1 MKRFILLALTI
12 FSLLA
17 ITSYAQSTCTSPGV
31 KICNICYDCGVSD
44 QVCPTTYGVACPT
57 SGSRC
62 DPDCGTCITYT
73 CTGAVPTNA
82 QLCSGDDAGL
92 TANTALTVVTSCTA
106 SKCEYTCA
114 AGYSK
119 SGNSCV
125 TYACT
130 GTAPANANLCS
141 GDDTGLTSNV
151 ASTLVTSCTASK
163 CEYTCAA
170 GYSKSGNSCVQP
182 ESNCADGQDNDAD
195 TLTDC
200 RDPDCKGKEGSTA
213 HHYDFNGICYYNK
226 VTFICDNTDT
236 IDYGAWHNDIGPQS
250 AALNDN
256 NPCTDDACTDTGVT
270 HTDKAEETNCGT
282 NSVCRS
288 GVCTRLNAPP
298 VVALS
303 TNLGTVGGSVTFSVT
318 ASDADGDSI
327 ADIRFDL
334 NYAGNWNNDIC
345 PGKSGASASCTWD
358 SVAQWAATRLT
369 PGTATLRVKATDANG
384 AESSPVTD
392 EFTVDNRPNAP
403 TLTDISGY
411 SEGGINTGSVSFQSN
426 PAATAPA
433 AIASVQYWIKLG
445 STGTWISICT
455 AASSPWS
462 CAWNSNTNVPTSND
476 QVYVK
481 AQATESAPLG
491 RSVEKEEGP
500 FKVDNGCAARGDG
513 SSCGTGAYCLSGA
526 CCGDTANE
534 RYTSITTGGICLD
547 STSTAPLCCGAGQ
560 VQRNGRCV
568 EGCTETRCYDEVDN
582 DGDGNTD
589 CADTDC
595 TSPIRTGATG
605 AFCCSN
611 TQCDN
616 NNQCDTDTKKCISV
630 LDPKTGNNPVC
641 CLTYDQCIAA
651 SGTPRYPG
659 LTPDQ
664 CVRHGVWVDGSCI

>member
-1 MKRFILLALTI
+1 MRKFILIALAV
-12 FSLLA
+12 FSLWA
-17 ITSYAQSTCTSPGV
+17 FTVYAGGTCSSPAV
-31 KICNICYDCGVSD
+31 KICGICYDCGFD
-44 QVCPTTYGVACPT
+44 EPGAGVCPTDYGVTCPT

-62 DPDCGTCITYT
+62 DPDCGTCVIT
-73 CTGAVPTNA
+73 
-82 QLCSGDDAGL
+82 CSVDQHLEG
-92 TANTALTVVTSCTA
+92 TSCVSNTKACTA
-106 SKCEYTCA
+106 SCTNGQGTGIQTWANGAWGACSATGCA
-114 AGYSK
+114 
-119 SGNSCV
+119 SC
-125 TYACT
+125 
-130 GTAPANANLCS
+130 NANFHLEGS
-141 GDDTGLTSNV
+141 G
-151 ASTLVTSCTASK
+151 
-163 CEYTCAA
+163 
-170 GYSKSGNSCVQP
+170 CVQ
-182 ESNCADGQDNDAD
+182 DNSPPTV
-195 TLTDC
+195 TLS
-200 RDPDCKGKEGSTA
+200 E
-213 HHYDFNGICYYNK
+213 
-226 VTFICDNTDT
+226 
-236 IDYGAWHNDIGPQS
+236 
-250 AALNDN
+250 
-256 NPCTDDACTDTGVT
+256 
-270 HTDKAEETNCGT
+270 DKQ
-282 NSVCRS
+282 
-288 GVCTRLNAPP
+288 
-298 VVALS
+298 
-303 TNLGTVGGSVTFSVT
+303 TVSGSVTFSVT

-358 SVAQWAATRLT
+358 SVAQWAATRMT

-384 AESSPVTD
+384 AESSSVTD